1 MSEAQDTGT
10 ANNDA
15 GDVQNADAG
24 TPADQG
30 QVDAGKPAD
39 TPNAEVD
46 ASKDDAAKP
55 AESEVEVDYTFE
67 LPEGVELDEP
77 SANEFKAIAKDLKL
91 PKEGAQKLVDF
102 AIKRDA
108 DRLEAQAAAVKQWGE
123 QVAADKELG
132 KAENQALAKQAI
144 DTFATPELKEIL
156 NKTGLGNHPELV
168 RMAYNIGK
176 SISEDKVI
184 TGRDGAGSQPR
195 DPAEI
200 LYGNPSN

>member
-15 GDVQNADAG
+15 GDVQNVDAG
-24 TPADQG
+24 APADQG

-39 TPNAEVD
+39 APNAETD
-46 ASKDDAAKP
+46 AGKDEANKP
-55 AESEVEVDYTFE
+55 AESETEVDYTFE

-77 SANEFKAIAKDLKL
+77 SANEFKQIAKDLKL
-91 PKEGAQKLVDF
+91 PKDGAQKLVDF
-102 AIKRDA
+102 AVKRDQA
-108 DRLEAQAAAVKQWGE
+108 RFEAQAAAVKQWGE

-132 KAENQALAKQAI
+132 NPENQAIAKQAI

-168 RMAYNIGK
+168 RMAYRIGK